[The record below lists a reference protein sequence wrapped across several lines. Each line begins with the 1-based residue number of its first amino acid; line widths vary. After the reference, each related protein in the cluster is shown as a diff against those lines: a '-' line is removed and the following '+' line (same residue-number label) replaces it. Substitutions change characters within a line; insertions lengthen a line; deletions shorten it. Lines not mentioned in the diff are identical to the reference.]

1 MKMFLVVEVKEGKV
15 IWTDT
20 RVNETKEDA
29 EGCIKIYN
37 KATKNKRKFQVAQ
50 VTNCK
55 LVS

>member
-1 MKMFLVVEVKEGKV
+1 MFLVVEVKEGKV

-20 RVNETKEDA
+20 RVNGSKEDA